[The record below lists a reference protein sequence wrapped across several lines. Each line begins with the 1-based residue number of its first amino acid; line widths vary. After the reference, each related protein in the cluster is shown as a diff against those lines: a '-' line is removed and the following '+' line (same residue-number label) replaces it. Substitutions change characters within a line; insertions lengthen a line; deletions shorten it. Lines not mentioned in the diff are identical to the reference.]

1 MKVQF
6 NIEYF
11 TQWGEII
18 GVQMQI
24 TFADGSV
31 CNKEAWLNTVDGLH
45 WVREYEAGDNVS
57 SIKYNYVVF
66 RIRRW

>member
-24 TFADGSV
+24 TSADGSV

-45 WVREYEAGDNVS
+45 WVREYEAGKDVS
-57 SIKYNYVVF
+57 SIKYNYV
-66 RIRRW
+66 